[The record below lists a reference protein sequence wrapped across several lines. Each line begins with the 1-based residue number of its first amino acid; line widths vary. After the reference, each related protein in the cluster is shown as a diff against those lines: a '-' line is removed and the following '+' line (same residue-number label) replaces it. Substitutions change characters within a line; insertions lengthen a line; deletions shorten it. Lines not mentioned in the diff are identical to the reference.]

1 MKYINSLT
9 FFFKC
14 YYLLIKTDINYLFLI
29 LQEGYCE
36 AYRMNRKSGNVTL
49 LEMEMEMDIF
59 NELLILFN
67 SLCVAKLFFFKIITT
82 NAVDMLSNIFLTSLS
97 SILKIQ
103 FMKF

>member
-9 FFFKC
+9 FLFNC

-49 LEMEMEMDIF
+49 LLEMKMCIF

-67 SLCVAKLFFFKIITT
+67 SLCVAKLFFLKIITT
-82 NAVDMLSNIFLTSLS
+82 NAVDMLSNIYLTRLS